1 MSTNI
6 SVRLKAASVG
16 LREVINQFTDRKH
29 VVAMSHAQ
37 THTHPAWLHK
47 YILCTCDFKRVWT
60 DAGHCDVSLTT
71 ECGIRLRL
79 LCTTCTVYIQ
89 CSSVM
94 LLHTCLLMNINTFF
108 FVNITDFWVDIQLKF
123 LRTKSAQRWWKCTT
137 PTVKLCSKTS
147 LPWVDYANST
157 WNSLCS

>member
-1 MSTNI
+1 MLWQWVTH
-6 SVRLKAASVG
+6 
-16 LREVINQFTDRKH
+16 KH
-29 VVAMSHAQ
+29 
-37 THTHPAWLHK
+37 THTSCWLHK

-89 CSSVM
+89 CPSVM

-108 FVNITDFWVDIQLKF
+108 FRNTTDFWVHIQLKF
-123 LRTKSAQRWWKCTT
+123 LRTKSSDMIKTYNSHRKSVLENFPTLSWSHKFIYKFFMQLKAIAIHRKNT
-137 PTVKLCSKTS
+137 PILE
-147 LPWVDYANST
+147 
-157 WNSLCS
+157 